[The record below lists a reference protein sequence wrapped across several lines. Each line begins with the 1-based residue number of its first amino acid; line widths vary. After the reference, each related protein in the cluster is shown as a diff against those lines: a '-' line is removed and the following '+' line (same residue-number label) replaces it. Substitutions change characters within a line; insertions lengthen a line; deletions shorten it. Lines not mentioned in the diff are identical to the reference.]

1 MMDTL
6 FIDSDGREFGAD
18 DMTNVLKQVGA
29 HDCDNLFIHSDII
42 FGKTPTGFNRK
53 EYLSILLEVLEGL
66 GVKNIIVPTFT
77 YSFCNNEVYDVI
89 KSKTSMG
96 ALNEYIRK
104 QEGRYRSMD
113 PLLSISV
120 PMALKDNFSSVSDHS
135 LGEGSGL
142 DIVHHLGGVKFLF
155 LGVPMGICFTYLHY
169 IEKMLDV
176 PYRFDLPFDG
186 EMIDYDG
193 KHINKTQYI
202 HTACY
207 GVKPKDFYH
216 FEDYLYDIGKMKK
229 ERLGDKYVECITEED
244 AYEEIVK
251 MINKDINYFLEQPFT
266 EADLEHKY
274 TKGLDGEKITHC

>member
-6 FIDSDGREFGAD
+6 FIDNDGREYGAED
-18 DMTNVLKQVGA
+18 VAQILRGVGA

-42 FGKTPTGFNRK
+42 FGKTPAGFNRR
-53 EYLSILLEVLEGL
+53 EYLGILFDVLNSL

-77 YSFCNNEVYDVI
+77 YSFCNNEIFDVN

-104 QEGRYRSMD
+104 QEGRYRSLD

-120 PMALKDNFSSVSDHS
+120 PMALKDKFSSVSNHS
-135 LGEGSGL
+135 LGKGSGL
-142 DIVHHLGGVKFLF
+142 DVVHHLGGVKFLF
-155 LGVPMGICFTYLHY
+155 LGVPMGVCFTYLHY

-186 EMIDYDG
+186 ELIDYDG
-193 KHINKTQYI
+193 NQIKKTQYI

-216 FEDYLYDIGKMKK
+216 FEDYLEGIGKMKK
-229 ERLGDKYVECITEED
+229 ERIGDKYVECVTEED
-244 AYEEIVK
+244 AYEEIVN
-251 MINKDINYFLEQPFT
+251 MIHKDINYFLEQPFT